1 VLTRAT
7 LGTPVLVADEE
18 SSGTVVVALIANLAI
33 AVAKITAGLIGGSSA
48 MLAEGAHS
56 VADTTNQVF
65 LLTSLKLSRKAPD
78 VTHPFGYG
86 KERFFWS
93 LLAAVGIFVSGAVFS
108 IYEGVHG
115 LLSGESEVAGYLLSY
130 AVLFVSF
137 LAEGTS
143 WLKAVRQLRGE
154 ARAAERGLTE
164 HVRLSSDP
172 TVKTVFSEDTA
183 ALIGLVLAATGLALH
198 QLTGQ
203 AFWDAAAAIAIG
215 VLLAVVAYLLGRDTK
230 EMLIGEAAPVAV
242 RDGILRELADHPEVD
257 RVVDVRTMLLGP
269 EALLVAARLDMDDAL
284 GAADV
289 EDRTDEIASQL
300 QKRFPQVREVY
311 LDVTSRAGDQV
322 AETTPEASS
331 ASSTAPRAT
340 R

>member
-1 VLTRAT
+1 MADDESTSTVI
-7 LGTPVLVADEE
+7 VAF
-18 SSGTVVVALIANLAI
+18 VANLAI

-65 LLTSLKLSRKAPD
+65 LLISLKLGRKEAD
-78 VTHPFGYG
+78 DTHPFGYG

-93 LLAAVGIFVSGAVFS
+93 LLAAVGIFVSGAAFS

-115 LLSGESEVAGYLLSY
+115 LLAGESEVAGYLLSY
-130 AVLFVSF
+130 AVLGVSF

-143 WLKAVRQLRGE
+143 WLTAVRQLRRE
-154 ARAAERGLTE
+154 AKEADREMLE

-183 ALIGLVLAATGLALH
+183 ALIGLVLAATGLGLH
-198 QLTGQ
+198 QLTGE
-203 AFWDAAAAIAIG
+203 AYWDAGAAIAIG
-215 VLLAVVAYLLGRDTK
+215 VLLAVVAYVLGRDTK
-230 EMLIGEAAPVAV
+230 EMLIGESAPAE
-242 RDGILRELADHPEVD
+242 LREGIRQALDDHPEVD
-257 RVVDVRTMLLGP
+257 RVVEVRTMLIGP

-284 GAADV
+284 GASDV
-289 EDRTDEIASQL
+289 EDRTDVIAAEL
-300 QKRFPQVREVY
+300 EKRFPQVY
-311 LDVTSRAGDQV
+311 LDVTSRPGVQV
-322 AETTPEASS
+322 AATTPDPRS
-331 ASSTAPRAT
+331 ASSTTPKTT

>member
-1 VLTRAT
+1 M
-7 LGTPVLVADEE
+7 ADEE
-18 SSGTVVVALIANLAI
+18 STGTVLVALAANLAI
-33 AVAKITAGLIGGSSA
+33 AVAKIAAGLIGGSSA

-65 LLTSLKLSRKAPD
+65 LLTSLRLSRKAPD
-78 VTHPFGYG
+78 DTHPFGYG

-108 IYEGVHG
+108 IFEGVHG
-115 LLSGESEVAGYLLSY
+115 LVSGESEVGGYLLSY
-130 AVLFVSF
+130 GVLLISF

-143 WLKAVRQLRGE
+143 WLKAVRQLRAE
-154 ARAAERGLTE
+154 ARETGRGLIE

-183 ALIGLVLAATGLALH
+183 ALVGLVLAALGLGLH

-203 AFWDAAAAIAIG
+203 AFWDAGAAIAIG

-230 EMLIGEAAPVAV
+230 EMLIGEAAPAAV
-242 RDGILRELADHPEVD
+242 RDGIRAELADHAEVD
-257 RVVDVRTMLLGP
+257 RVLDVRTMLLGP

-284 GAADV
+284 GAAEV
-289 EDRTDEIASQL
+289 EDSTDAISARL
-300 QKRFPQVREVY
+300 RAKFPQVQEVY
-311 LDVTSRAGDQV
+311 LDVTSGGGRQV
-322 AETTPEASS
+322 AETSPEASS
-331 ASSTAPRAT
+331 TSSSSPRPM

>member
-1 VLTRAT
+1 
-7 LGTPVLVADEE
+7 VADEE
-18 SSGTVVVALIANLAI
+18 STGTVIVALVANLAI
-33 AVAKITAGLIGGSSA
+33 AVAKIAAGLIGGSSA

-65 LLTSLKLSRKAPD
+65 LLTSLRLSRKAPD
-78 VTHPFGYG
+78 DTHPFGYG

-93 LLAAVGIFVSGAVFS
+93 LLAAIGIFVSGAVFS
-108 IYEGVHG
+108 IYQGVHE

-130 AVLFVSF
+130 AVLFISF

-143 WLKAVRQLRGE
+143 WLKAVRQLRTE
-154 ARAAERGLTE
+154 ARAAGRGMIE

-183 ALIGLVLAATGLALH
+183 ALIGLLLAALGLGLH

-203 AFWDAAAAIAIG
+203 AYWDAAAAIAIG

-230 EMLIGEAAPVAV
+230 EMLIGEAAPAPV
-242 RDGILRELADHPEVD
+242 RDGIRSELADHPEVD
-257 RVVDVRTMLLGP
+257 RVLDVRTMLLGP
-269 EALLVAARLDMDDAL
+269 EALLVAARLDMDDSL
-284 GAADV
+284 GAAEV
-289 EDRTDEIASQL
+289 EDSTDAIAAGLRT
-300 QKRFPQVREVY
+300 KFPQVREVY
-311 LDVTSRAGDQV
+311 LDVTSGGDRQV
-322 AETTPEASS
+322 AATSPEARSTSS
-331 ASSTAPRAT
+331 SSPRPI

>member
-1 VLTRAT
+1 M
-7 LGTPVLVADEE
+7 ADEE
-18 SSGTVVVALIANLAI
+18 STGTVIVALAANLAI
-33 AVAKITAGLIGGSSA
+33 AVAKIAAGLLGGSSA

-65 LLTSLKLSRKAPD
+65 LLTSLRLSRKAPD
-78 VTHPFGYG
+78 DTHPFGYG

-93 LLAAVGIFVSGAVFS
+93 LLAAIGIFVSGAVFS
-108 IYEGVHG
+108 IYQGVHG

-130 AVLFVSF
+130 AVLFISF

-143 WLKAVRQLRGE
+143 WLKAVRQLRTE
-154 ARAAERGLTE
+154 ARAAGRGMIE

-183 ALIGLVLAATGLALH
+183 ALIGLLLAALGLGLH

-203 AFWDAAAAIAIG
+203 AYWDAAAAIAIG

-230 EMLIGEAAPVAV
+230 EMLIGEAAPAPV
-242 RDGILRELADHPEVD
+242 RDGIRSELADHQEVD
-257 RVVDVRTMLLGP
+257 RVLDVRTMLLGP
-269 EALLVAARLDMDDAL
+269 EALLVAARLDMDDSL
-284 GAADV
+284 GAAEV
-289 EDRTDEIASQL
+289 EDSTDAISAGLRT
-300 QKRFPQVREVY
+300 KFPQVREVY
-311 LDVTSRAGDQV
+311 LDVTSGGDRQV
-322 AETTPEASS
+322 AATSPEASS
-331 ASSTAPRAT
+331 RSSTSPRPI

>member
-1 VLTRAT
+1 M
-7 LGTPVLVADEE
+7 ADEE
-18 SSGTVVVALIANLAI
+18 STGTVLVALAANLAI
-33 AVAKITAGLIGGSSA
+33 AVAKIAAGLIGGSSA

-65 LLTSLKLSRKAPD
+65 LLTSLRLSRKAPD
-78 VTHPFGYG
+78 DTHPFGYG

-93 LLAAVGIFVSGAVFS
+93 LLAAIGIFVSGAVFS
-108 IYEGVHG
+108 IYQGVHG

-130 AVLFVSF
+130 AVLLISF

-143 WLKAVRQLRGE
+143 WLKAVRQLRSE
-154 ARAAERGLTE
+154 ARAAGRGMIE

-183 ALIGLVLAATGLALH
+183 ALIGLLLAALGLGLH

-203 AFWDAAAAIAIG
+203 AYWDAAAAIAIG

-230 EMLIGEAAPVAV
+230 EMLIGEAAPAPV
-242 RDGILRELADHPEVD
+242 RDGIRAELADHPEVE
-257 RVVDVRTMLLGP
+257 RVLDVRTMLLGP
-269 EALLVAARLDMDDAL
+269 EALLVAARLDMDDSL
-284 GAADV
+284 GAAEV
-289 EDRTDEIASQL
+289 EDSTDAISAGLRT
-300 QKRFPQVREVY
+300 KFPQVREVY
-311 LDVTSRAGDQV
+311 LDVTSGRDGQV
-322 AETTPEASS
+322 AETNPAASS
-331 ASSTAPRAT
+331 SSSSSPRPI

>member
-1 VLTRAT
+1 M
-7 LGTPVLVADEE
+7 ADEE
-18 SSGTVVVALIANLAI
+18 STGTVLVALAANLAI
-33 AVAKITAGLIGGSSA
+33 AVAKIAAGLIGGSSA

-65 LLTSLKLSRKAPD
+65 LLTSLRLSRKAPD
-78 VTHPFGYG
+78 DTHPFGYG

-108 IYEGVHG
+108 IFEGVHG
-115 LLSGESEVAGYLLSY
+115 LLSGESEVGGYLLSY
-130 AVLFVSF
+130 AVLLISF

-143 WLKAVRQLRGE
+143 WLKAVRQLRSE
-154 ARAAERGLTE
+154 ARETGRGLIE

-183 ALIGLVLAATGLALH
+183 ALVGLVLAALGLGLH

-203 AFWDAAAAIAIG
+203 AFWDAGAAIAIG

-230 EMLIGEAAPVAV
+230 EMLIGEAAPAAV
-242 RDGILRELADHPEVD
+242 RDGIRAELADHAEVD
-257 RVVDVRTMLLGP
+257 RVLDVRTMLLGP

-284 GAADV
+284 GAAEV
-289 EDRTDEIASQL
+289 EDSTDAISADLRT
-300 QKRFPQVREVY
+300 KFPQVREVY
-311 LDVTSRAGDQV
+311 LDVTSGRDVQV
-322 AETTPEASS
+322 AATTPEASS
-331 ASSTAPRAT
+331 TSSSSPRPI

>member
-1 VLTRAT
+1 
-7 LGTPVLVADEE
+7 VAEDE
-18 SSGTVVVALIANLAI
+18 STGTVIVAFTANLAI
-33 AVAKITAGLIGGSSA
+33 AVAKITAGLLGGSSA

-65 LLTSLKLSRKAPD
+65 LLTSLRLSRKAPD
-78 VTHPFGYG
+78 DTHPFGYG

-130 AVLFVSF
+130 GVLAVSF
-137 LAEGTS
+137 VAEGTS
-143 WLKAVRQLRGE
+143 WLTAVRQLRGE
-154 ARAAERGLTE
+154 AKAAERGMLE

-183 ALIGLVLAATGLALH
+183 ALIGLVLAAAGLALH
-198 QLTGQ
+198 QLTGR

-230 EMLIGEAAPVAV
+230 EMLIGESAPAAL
-242 RDGILRELADHPEVD
+242 RDGIRRELADHPEVD
-257 RVVDVRTMLLGP
+257 RVVEVRTMLIGP
-269 EALLVAARLDMDDAL
+269 EALLVAARLDMDDEL
-284 GAADV
+284 GAAEV
-289 EDRTDEIASQL
+289 EDRTDAIAAEL
-300 QKRFPQVREVY
+300 QQRFPQVREVY
-311 LDVTSRAGDQV
+311 LDVTSRPGGQV
-322 AETTPEASS
+322 AATAPDASS
-331 ASSTAPRAT
+331 ASSTTPNTT

>member
-1 VLTRAT
+1 MAE
-7 LGTPVLVADEE
+7 DE
-18 SSGTVVVALIANLAI
+18 STGTVVVAFGANLAI

-65 LLTSLKLSRKAPD
+65 LLISLRLGKKAAD
-78 VTHPFGYG
+78 DTHPFGYG

-115 LLSGESEVAGYLLSY
+115 LLAGESEVAGYLLSY
-130 AVLFVSF
+130 GVLGVSF
-137 LAEGTS
+137 LAEGIS

-154 ARAAERGLTE
+154 ARGAERGLFE

-183 ALIGLVLAATGLALH
+183 ALIGLVLAAVGLGLH

-203 AFWDAAAAIAIG
+203 AYWDASAAIAIG
-215 VLLAVVAYLLGRDTK
+215 VLLAVVAYVLGRDTK
-230 EMLIGEAAPVAV
+230 EMLIGEAAPAAI
-242 RDGILRELADHPEVD
+242 REGIRRSLDDHPEVD
-257 RVVDVRTMLLGP
+257 RVVEIRTMLIGP

-284 GAADV
+284 GASDV
-289 EDRTDEIASQL
+289 EDRTDAIADEL
-300 QKRFPQVREVY
+300 EKRFPQVREVY
-311 LDVTSRAGDQV
+311 LDVTSRPGTQV
-322 AETTPEASS
+322 AAIAPDASN
-331 ASSTAPRAT
+331 ASSTAPSTT

>member
-1 VLTRAT
+1 M
-7 LGTPVLVADEE
+7 ADEE
-18 SSGTVVVALIANLAI
+18 STGTVVVALVANLAI
-33 AVAKITAGLIGGSSA
+33 AVAKIAAGLIGGSSA

-65 LLTSLKLSRKAPD
+65 LLTSLRLSRKAPD
-78 VTHPFGYG
+78 DTHPFGYG

-93 LLAAVGIFVSGAVFS
+93 LLAAIGIFVSGAVFS
-108 IYEGVHG
+108 IYQGVHE

-130 AVLFVSF
+130 AVLFISF

-143 WLKAVRQLRGE
+143 WLKAVRQLRTE
-154 ARAAERGLTE
+154 ARAAGRGMIE

-183 ALIGLVLAATGLALH
+183 ALIGLLLAALGLGLH

-203 AFWDAAAAIAIG
+203 AYWDAAAAIAIG

-230 EMLIGEAAPVAV
+230 EMLIGEAAPAPV
-242 RDGILRELADHPEVD
+242 RDGIRSELADHPEVD
-257 RVVDVRTMLLGP
+257 RVLDVRTMLLGP
-269 EALLVAARLDMDDAL
+269 EALLVAARLDMDDSL
-284 GAADV
+284 GAAEV
-289 EDRTDEIASQL
+289 EDSTDAIAAGLRT
-300 QKRFPQVREVY
+300 KFPQVREVY
-311 LDVTSRAGDQV
+311 LDVTSGGDRQV
-322 AETTPEASS
+322 AATSPEASS
-331 ASSTAPRAT
+331 TTSSSPRPI

>member
-1 VLTRAT
+1 
-7 LGTPVLVADEE
+7 VADEE
-18 SSGTVVVALIANLAI
+18 STGTVLVALAANLAI
-33 AVAKITAGLIGGSSA
+33 AVAKIAAGLLGGSSA

-65 LLTSLKLSRKAPD
+65 LLASLRLSRKAPD
-78 VTHPFGYG
+78 DTHPFGYG

-93 LLAAVGIFVSGAVFS
+93 LLAAIGIFVSGAVFS
-108 IYEGVHG
+108 IYQGVHG

-130 AVLFVSF
+130 AVLFISF

-143 WLKAVRQLRGE
+143 WLKAVRQLRTE
-154 ARAAERGLTE
+154 ARAAGRGMIE

-183 ALIGLVLAATGLALH
+183 ALVGLLLAALGLGLH

-203 AFWDAAAAIAIG
+203 AFWDAGAAIAIG

-230 EMLIGEAAPVAV
+230 EMLIGEAAPAPV
-242 RDGILRELADHPEVD
+242 RDGIRTELADHPEVD
-257 RVVDVRTMLLGP
+257 RVLDVRTMLLGP
-269 EALLVAARLDMDDAL
+269 EALLVAARLDMDDSL
-284 GAADV
+284 GAAEV
-289 EDRTDEIASQL
+289 EDSTDAIAARLRT
-300 QKRFPQVREVY
+300 KFPQVREVY
-311 LDVTSRAGDQV
+311 LDVTSGGDDQV
-322 AETTPEASS
+322 AETSPEASS
-331 ASSTAPRAT
+331 TTSSSPRPM

>member
-1 VLTRAT
+1 
-7 LGTPVLVADEE
+7 VADEE
-18 SSGTVVVALIANLAI
+18 STGTVVVALVANLAI
-33 AVAKITAGLIGGSSA
+33 AVAKIAAGLIGGSSA

-65 LLTSLKLSRKAPD
+65 LLTSLRLSRKAPD
-78 VTHPFGYG
+78 DTHPFGYG

-93 LLAAVGIFVSGAVFS
+93 LLAAIGIFVSGAVFS
-108 IYEGVHG
+108 IYQGVHG

-130 AVLFVSF
+130 AVLFISF

-143 WLKAVRQLRGE
+143 WLKAVRQLRTQ
-154 ARAAERGLTE
+154 ARAEGRTMIE

-183 ALIGLVLAATGLALH
+183 ALIGLLLAALGLGLH

-203 AFWDAAAAIAIG
+203 AYWDASAAIAIG

-230 EMLIGEAAPVAV
+230 EMLIGEAAPAPV
-242 RDGILRELADHPEVD
+242 RDGIQRELADHPEVD

-269 EALLVAARLDMDDAL
+269 DMLLVAARLDMNDEL
-284 GAADV
+284 GAAEV
-289 EDRTDEIASQL
+289 EDSTDAIAAGLRT
-300 QKRFPQVREVY
+300 KFPQVREIY
-311 LDVTSRAGDQV
+311 LDVTAGRDGQV
-322 AETTPEASS
+322 AETSPDPSS
-331 ASSTAPRAT
+331 RSSSSPRPI

>member
-1 VLTRAT
+1 
-7 LGTPVLVADEE
+7 
-18 SSGTVVVALIANLAI
+18 
-33 AVAKITAGLIGGSSA
+33 

-65 LLTSLKLSRKAPD
+65 LLTSLRLSRKAPD
-78 VTHPFGYG
+78 DTHPFGYG

-93 LLAAVGIFVSGAVFS
+93 LLAAIGIFVSGAVFS
-108 IYEGVHG
+108 IYQGVHE

-130 AVLFVSF
+130 AVLFISF

-143 WLKAVRQLRGE
+143 WLKAVRQLRTE
-154 ARAAERGLTE
+154 ARAAGRGMIE

-183 ALIGLVLAATGLALH
+183 ALIGLLLAALGLGLH

-203 AFWDAAAAIAIG
+203 AYWDAGAAIAIG

-230 EMLIGEAAPVAV
+230 EMLIGEAAPAPV
-242 RDGILRELADHPEVD
+242 RDGIRTELADHPEVD
-257 RVVDVRTMLLGP
+257 QVLDVRTMLLGP
-269 EALLVAARLDMDDAL
+269 DALLVAARLDMDDAL
-284 GAADV
+284 GAAEV
-289 EDRTDEIASQL
+289 EDSTDAISADL
-300 QKRFPQVREVY
+300 RAKFPQVREVY
-311 LDVTSRAGDQV
+311 LDVTSGRDGQV
-322 AETTPEASS
+322 AATTPEASS
-331 ASSTAPRAT
+331 ASSSVPRAI

>member
-1 VLTRAT
+1 
-7 LGTPVLVADEE
+7 VADEE
-18 SSGTVVVALIANLAI
+18 STGTVIVALIANLAI
-33 AVAKITAGLIGGSSA
+33 AAAKITAGLIGGSSA

-65 LLTSLKLSRKAPD
+65 LLASLRLSKKAPD
-78 VTHPFGYG
+78 DTHPFGYG

-130 AVLFVSF
+130 AVLLVSF
-137 LAEGTS
+137 IAEGTS

-154 ARAAERGLTE
+154 AREAGRGLVE

-183 ALIGLVLAATGLALH
+183 ALIGLLLAALGLGLH

-203 AFWDAAAAIAIG
+203 AYWDSGAAIAIG

-230 EMLIGEAAPVAV
+230 EMLIGEAAPAPL
-242 RDGILRELADHPEVD
+242 REGIQRELADHPEVD
-257 RVVDVRTMLLGP
+257 RVIEVRTMLLGP
-269 EALLVAARLDMDDAL
+269 DALLVAARLDMNDEL
-284 GAADV
+284 GAAEV
-289 EDRTDEIASQL
+289 EDSTDAIAAAL
-300 QKRFPQVREVY
+300 QQKFPQVREVY
-311 LDVTSRAGDQV
+311 LDVTSRGAAKDGQV
-322 AETTPEASS
+322 AETTPAP
-331 ASSTAPRAT
+331 SSTSSSTPSTT

>member
-1 VLTRAT
+1 
-7 LGTPVLVADEE
+7 VADEE
-18 SSGTVVVALIANLAI
+18 STGTVVVALVANLAI
-33 AVAKITAGLIGGSSA
+33 AVAKIAAGLIGGSSA

-65 LLTSLKLSRKAPD
+65 LLTSLRLSRKAPD
-78 VTHPFGYG
+78 DTHPFGYG

-93 LLAAVGIFVSGAVFS
+93 LLAAIGIFVSGAVFS
-108 IYEGVHG
+108 IYQGVHG

-143 WLKAVRQLRGE
+143 WLKAVRQLRTE
-154 ARAAERGLTE
+154 ARAAGRGMIE
-164 HVRLSSDP
+164 QVRLSSDP

-183 ALIGLVLAATGLALH
+183 ALIGLLLAALGLGLH

-203 AFWDAAAAIAIG
+203 AYWDAAAAIAIG

-230 EMLIGEAAPVAV
+230 EMLIGEAAPAPV
-242 RDGILRELADHPEVD
+242 RDGIRSELADHPEVD
-257 RVVDVRTMLLGP
+257 RVLDVRTMLLGP
-269 EALLVAARLDMDDAL
+269 EALLVAARLDMDDSL
-284 GAADV
+284 GAAEV
-289 EDRTDEIASQL
+289 EDSTDAIAAGLRT
-300 QKRFPQVREVY
+300 KFPQVREVY
-311 LDVTSRAGDQV
+311 LDVTSGGDRQV
-322 AETTPEASS
+322 AATSPEASS
-331 ASSTAPRAT
+331 TSSSSPRPI

>member
-1 VLTRAT
+1 
-7 LGTPVLVADEE
+7 VADEE
-18 SSGTVVVALIANLAI
+18 STGTVIVALIANLAI
-33 AVAKITAGLIGGSSA
+33 AAAKITAGLIGGSSA

-65 LLTSLKLSRKAPD
+65 LLASLRLSKKAPD
-78 VTHPFGYG
+78 DTHPFGYG

-130 AVLFVSF
+130 AVLLVSF
-137 LAEGTS
+137 IAEGTS

-154 ARAAERGLTE
+154 ARKADRGLVE

-183 ALIGLVLAATGLALH
+183 ALIGLLLAALGLGLH

-203 AFWDAAAAIAIG
+203 AYWDAGAAIAIG

-230 EMLIGEAAPVAV
+230 EMLIGEAAPAPL
-242 RDGILRELADHPEVD
+242 REGIQRELADHPEVD
-257 RVVDVRTMLLGP
+257 RVIEVRTMLLGP
-269 EALLVAARLDMDDAL
+269 DALLVAGRLDMNDEL
-284 GAADV
+284 GAAEV
-289 EDRTDEIASQL
+289 EDSTDAIAAAL
-300 QKRFPQVREVY
+300 QQKFPQVREVY
-311 LDVTSRAGDQV
+311 LDVTSRGAAKDDQV
-322 AETTPEASS
+322 AETTPAP
-331 ASSTAPRAT
+331 SSTSSSTPSTT

>member
-1 VLTRAT
+1 MAE
-7 LGTPVLVADEE
+7 EE
-18 SSGTVVVALIANLAI
+18 STGTVIVALIANLAI
-33 AVAKITAGLIGGSSA
+33 AVAKIAAGLIGGSSA

-65 LLTSLKLSRKAPD
+65 LLTSLRLSRKAPD
-78 VTHPFGYG
+78 DTHPFGYG

-108 IYEGVHG
+108 IYQGVHG

-154 ARAAERGLTE
+154 ARAAGRGMIE

-183 ALIGLVLAATGLALH
+183 ALIGLLLAALGLGLH

-203 AFWDAAAAIAIG
+203 AYWDAAAAIAIG

-230 EMLIGEAAPVAV
+230 EMLIGEAAPAPV
-242 RDGILRELADHPEVD
+242 RDGIRSELADHPEVD
-257 RVVDVRTMLLGP
+257 RVLDVRTMLLGP
-269 EALLVAARLDMDDAL
+269 EALLVAARLDMDDSL
-284 GAADV
+284 SAAEV
-289 EDRTDEIASQL
+289 EDATDAISAGLRT
-300 QKRFPQVREVY
+300 KFPQVREVY
-311 LDVTSRAGDQV
+311 LDVTSGGDRQV
-322 AETTPEASS
+322 AATSPEASS
-331 ASSTAPRAT
+331 TSSSSPRPI

>member
-1 VLTRAT
+1 
-7 LGTPVLVADEE
+7 VADEE
-18 SSGTVVVALIANLAI
+18 STGTVVVALFANLAI
-33 AVAKITAGLIGGSSA
+33 AAAKIVAGLIGGSTA

-65 LLTSLKLSRKAPD
+65 LLTSLRLSRKAPD
-78 VTHPFGYG
+78 ETHPFGYG

-93 LLAAVGIFVSGAVFS
+93 LLAAIGIFVSGAVFS
-108 IYEGVHG
+108 IYQGVHS

-130 AVLFVSF
+130 GVLLVSF
-137 LAEGTS
+137 VAEGTS
-143 WLKAVRQLRGE
+143 WWKAVRQLRGE
-154 ARAAERGLTE
+154 ARAAGRGMLE

-183 ALIGLVLAATGLALH
+183 ALVGLMLAALGLGLH

-230 EMLIGEAAPVAV
+230 ELLIGEAAPAPL
-242 RDGILRELADHPEVD
+242 RDGIRRELADHPEVD
-257 RVVDVRTMLLGP
+257 RVVEVRTMLLGP
-269 EALLVAARLDMDDAL
+269 NLVLVAARLDMDDQL

-289 EDRTDEIASQL
+289 EDRTDEIAAGL
-300 QKRFPQVREVY
+300 QQTFPEVREVY
-311 LDVTSRAGDQV
+311 LDVTSRGQDGQV
-322 AETTPEASS
+322 AETTPVPSSTSSS
-331 ASSTAPRAT
+331 APSTT

>member
-1 VLTRAT
+1 
-7 LGTPVLVADEE
+7 VAEDE
-18 SSGTVVVALIANLAI
+18 STGTVITALVANLAI

-65 LLTSLKLSRKAPD
+65 LLTSLRLSRKAPD
-78 VTHPFGYG
+78 DAHPFGYG

-130 AVLFVSF
+130 GVLFVSF

-154 ARAAERGLTE
+154 AGQAGRGLLE

-183 ALIGLVLAATGLALH
+183 ALVGLVLAAAGLALH
-198 QLTGQ
+198 QVTGQ
-203 AFWDAAAAIAIG
+203 AFWDATAAIAIG
-215 VLLAVVAYLLGRDTK
+215 VLLAVVAYVLGRDTK
-230 EMLIGEAAPVAV
+230 EMLIGESAPAPV
-242 RDGILRELADHPEVD
+242 REGIRAALAGHPEVE
-257 RVVDVRTMLLGP
+257 RVVEVRTMLLGP
-269 EALLVAARLDMDDAL
+269 ESLLVAARLDMDDAL

-289 EDRTDEIASQL
+289 EDRTDEIASDL
-300 QKRFPQVREVY
+300 QERFPQVREVY
-311 LDVTSRAGDQV
+311 LDVTSRDGTQV
-322 AETTPEASS
+322 AETAPDASS
-331 ASSTAPRAT
+331 ASSTTPRAT

>member
-1 VLTRAT
+1 
-7 LGTPVLVADEE
+7 VAEDE
-18 SSGTVVVALIANLAI
+18 STGTVVVALGANLAI

-65 LLTSLKLSRKAPD
+65 LLISLKLGRKEAD
-78 VTHPFGYG
+78 DTHPFGYG

-115 LLSGESEVAGYLLSY
+115 LLEGEGEAAGYLLSY
-130 AVLFVSF
+130 AVLGVSF
-137 LAEGTS
+137 VAEGVS
-143 WLKAVRQLRGE
+143 WLTAVRQLRGE
-154 ARAAERGLTE
+154 AREAERGVLQ

-183 ALIGLVLAATGLALH
+183 ALVGLVLAAAGLGLH
-198 QLTGQ
+198 QLTGN
-203 AFWDAAAAIAIG
+203 AYWDASAAIAIG
-215 VLLAVVAYLLGRDTK
+215 VLLAVVAYVLGRDTK
-230 EMLIGEAAPVAV
+230 EMLIGEAAPAE
-242 RDGILRELADHPEVD
+242 LREGIRQSLDEHAEVD
-257 RVVDVRTMLLGP
+257 RVVEIRTMLIGP

-289 EDRTDEIASQL
+289 EDRTDAIAAEL

-311 LDVTSRAGDQV
+311 LDVTSRPGTQAAAIAPD
-322 AETTPEASS
+322 ASS
-331 ASSTAPRAT
+331 ASSTAPSTT

>member
-1 VLTRAT
+1 
-7 LGTPVLVADEE
+7 VADEE
-18 SSGTVVVALIANLAI
+18 STGTVVVALVANLAI
-33 AVAKITAGLIGGSSA
+33 AVAKIAAGLIGGSSA

-65 LLTSLKLSRKAPD
+65 LLTSLRLSRKAPD
-78 VTHPFGYG
+78 DTHPFGYG

-93 LLAAVGIFVSGAVFS
+93 LLAAIGIFVSGAVFS
-108 IYEGVHG
+108 IYQGVHG

-130 AVLFVSF
+130 AVLFISF

-143 WLKAVRQLRGE
+143 WLKAVRQLRTQ
-154 ARAAERGLTE
+154 ARAEGRTMIE

-183 ALIGLVLAATGLALH
+183 ALIGLLLAALGLGLH

-203 AFWDAAAAIAIG
+203 AYWDASAAIAIG

-230 EMLIGEAAPVAV
+230 EMLIGEAAPAPV
-242 RDGILRELADHPEVD
+242 RDGIRRELAEHPEVD

-269 EALLVAARLDMDDAL
+269 DMLLVAARLDMNDEL
-284 GAADV
+284 GAAEV
-289 EDRTDEIASQL
+289 EDSTDAIAAGLRT
-300 QKRFPQVREVY
+300 KFPQVREIY
-311 LDVTSRAGDQV
+311 LDVTAGRDGQV
-322 AETTPEASS
+322 AETSPDPSS
-331 ASSTAPRAT
+331 RSSSSPRPI

>member
-1 VLTRAT
+1 M
-7 LGTPVLVADEE
+7 ADEE
-18 SSGTVVVALIANLAI
+18 STGTVLVALAANLAI
-33 AVAKITAGLIGGSSA
+33 AVAKIAAGLIGGSSA

-65 LLTSLKLSRKAPD
+65 LLTSLRLSRKAPD
-78 VTHPFGYG
+78 DTHPFGYG

-93 LLAAVGIFVSGAVFS
+93 LLAAIGIFVSGAVFS
-108 IYEGVHG
+108 IYQGVHG

-130 AVLFVSF
+130 AVLFISF

-143 WLKAVRQLRGE
+143 WLKAVRQLRTE
-154 ARAAERGLTE
+154 ARAAGRGMIE

-183 ALIGLVLAATGLALH
+183 ALIGLLLAALGLGLH

-203 AFWDAAAAIAIG
+203 AFWDAGAAIAIG

-230 EMLIGEAAPVAV
+230 EMLIGEAAPAPV
-242 RDGILRELADHPEVD
+242 RDGIRSELADHPEVD
-257 RVVDVRTMLLGP
+257 RVLDVRTMLLGP
-269 EALLVAARLDMDDAL
+269 EALLVAARLDMDDSL
-284 GAADV
+284 GAAEV
-289 EDRTDEIASQL
+289 EDSTDAISAGLRT
-300 QKRFPQVREVY
+300 KFPQVREVY
-311 LDVTSRAGDQV
+311 LDVTSGRDGQV
-322 AETTPEASS
+322 AETNPEASS
-331 ASSTAPRAT
+331 TTSSSPRPI